1 MSTITEVTKTGNQI
15 NTSYDVSKVAL
26 GDNEFIAGSFTA
38 AASEDIA
45 EGTVFGRISATGYF
59 KKCDKD
65 STDGSQYP
73 VGIFYNGIG
82 GSKTV
87 VSGTTYTIT
96 LINKGKVNSNML
108 VFASGETLASVVSDR
123 QFKDHLAA
131 IGIVL
136 EASTQLAALDN

>member
-1 MSTITEVTKTGNQI
+1 MSTITEVIKTSNQL
-15 NTSYDVSKVAL
+15 NTTYSTAKVAL
-26 GDNEFIAGSFTA
+26 GDNEFISGSFTA

-45 EGTVFGRISATGYF
+45 EGTLFGRISATGYF
-59 KKCDKD
+59 KKLDKD

-73 VGIFYNGIG
+73 VGVFYNGIG

-87 VSGTTYTIT
+87 VSGTTYTII
-96 LINKGKVNSNML
+96 LINKGKVNSSML
-108 VFASGETLASVVSDR
+108 VFATGESLTSVVSDR

-136 EASTQLAALDN
+136 EDSVQLAALDN